1 MKVRTLWTA
10 PSHVAM
16 VGFAALFVSYA
27 DLFLEHRGMLP
38 VPVLAVYLLLI
49 ALALLSAPI
58 FLRAAADARAR
69 ARLIWAYRAHLPV
82 LMPLASLVVLA
93 FISAIR
99 GTANMTEGPRL
110 VLYPAYWM
118 VVTLLSMLLP
128 LPEHRGKG
136 FRWYL
141 LAGFALA
148 AASVLVDAAHPGT
161 FSWQTDRAAGFAVN
175 PNTAGFLLVAL
186 CSSIISFDRV
196 RLLDVMVLVVTAAC
210 VLATLSRGAA
220 GMLACVVVFYGAAA
234 VRYGW
239 RRRVRFLVA
248 GSAALV
254 LLIGGAY
261 VATKVLLDQ
270 KMFGTSGESARQR
283 MLTGQEPIIRRDESR
298 IVVAEHAWDLI
309 RESPL
314 MGYGSG
320 FTYTLPIGPHNIY
333 LSRWLDLGLP
343 GILAVL
349 WLLAAM
355 ALTFSRRRYANGVV
369 FTAVVALEGF
379 VSHNLLEERIFFV
392 LLGVLLT
399 CSVRDSPEPVA
410 QALPSGLPVWRPPA
424 RAPRGLDGV
433 VIRR

>member
-1 MKVRTLWTA
+1 
-10 PSHVAM
+10 
-16 VGFAALFVSYA
+16 
-27 DLFLEHRGMLP
+27 
-38 VPVLAVYLLLI
+38 
-49 ALALLSAPI
+49 
-58 FLRAAADARAR
+58 
-69 ARLIWAYRAHLPV
+69 
-82 LMPLASLVVLA
+82 
-93 FISAIR
+93 
-99 GTANMTEGPRL
+99 
-110 VLYPAYWM
+110 M

-128 LPEHRGKG
+128 LPEHRRKG

-148 AASVLVDAAHPGT
+148 AASVLIDAVRPGT

-175 PNTAGFLLVAL
+175 PNTAGFLLITL
-186 CSSIISFDRV
+186 CCSIISFDRV
-196 RLLDVMVLVVTAAC
+196 RLVDVAVLVVTAAC

-220 GMLACVVVFYGAAA
+220 VMFACVIAFYGFA
-234 VRYGW
+234 VVRHGW
-239 RRRVRFLVA
+239 QRRVRFLVG

-254 LLIGGAY
+254 LLLGGAY
-261 VATKVLLDQ
+261 LATRVVLDQ

-283 MLTGQEPIIRRDESR
+283 MLMGREPIVRPGESR

-309 RESPL
+309 RESPF

-355 ALTFSRRRYANGVV
+355 GLTFSRRRYPNGVV

-379 VSHNLLEERIFFV
+379 FSHNLLEERIFFV

-399 CSVRDSPEPVA
+399 CSVRESAEPVT
-410 QALPSGLPVWRPPA
+410 QTMPSRVPIWRPPE
-424 RAPRGLDGV
+424 RAPGRLDGV
-433 VIRR
+433 AIHR